1 MSSELAV
8 TTKDLGTRLWL
19 LWYRDLIN
27 LLDSYVLTYWTQL
40 CMHCYTCTCIATAL
54 CSYTAPLQ
62 GEAGLPGNLSC
73 LIAGAAHIIIGTSH
87 MYPVISH
94 SGTRKCTV
102 WSLGYTAGVKPRNRQ
117 CMEENAKKATSIFL
131 YKGIGVFQDNLSLLS
146 SQSVMRWCMMPIL
159 LYGSRNCVVSEEL
172 LRRLESFQWEMGKRI
187 LGMQKIASNTAV
199 GTFFL
204 YENVNVF
211 AYIYGLV
218 RLQTEITSPGQRKY
232 KVS

>member
-102 WSLGYTAGVKPRNRQ
+102 WSLGYTAGMKPRNRQ
-117 CMEENAKKATSIFL
+117 WKRMRRRPETSSCTGVLGCSRATSAFSPLSQLWGDAWCPFCCMVAGIVL
-131 YKGIGVFQDNLSLLS
+131 CLRNYWDSWSHSSEWWRKGFWGCRNLHQIQQWVLFSL
-146 SQSVMRWCMMPIL
+146 WKC
-159 LYGSRNCVVSEEL
+159 
-172 LRRLESFQWEMGKRI
+172 
-187 LGMQKIASNTAV
+187 
-199 GTFFL
+199 
-204 YENVNVF
+204 
-211 AYIYGLV
+211 
-218 RLQTEITSPGQRKY
+218 
-232 KVS
+232 